1 MNRSADVQE
10 GVEVARWP
18 AIRPGIFENLPQDS
32 VSEVERA
39 GRPLAACLVPVR
51 DGERDLPGWLTS
63 VRRFADVVVALDDGS
78 TDRTA
83 ELLEADPL
91 VKVVLRNSRRGSY
104 AGWDDGENR
113 RRLLEAAADL
123 EPEWVVFLDVD
134 ERLDAGDAWALRGF
148 LETDA
153 IPGCAYGFQHFRM
166 WGRSQCD
173 PEPTYVWRAFAW
185 SPGLEL
191 PKERLHFDPVPV
203 SIPREAW
210 VPTTIRVRHLAAAD
224 DARRLARLRKY
235 AEADPERRYRTN
247 FGGLDEVP
255 ATTVPWRRRPA
266 KLPALVPTAELARL
280 RDLFA
285 SEGTTVA
292 GSAEADRPLLAC
304 LLPVRDGA
312 RDLPGW
318 FESVRRFADAVV
330 ALDDGSVDGTA
341 ELLEAEPLVQV
352 LLRQPR
358 REGHAGWDDGT
369 NRRALLEAAG
379 KLRPRWVVFLDADER
394 IDSGDAAA
402 LREFLESG
410 TAADDRA
417 YGFLVHRVTED
428 LASWDRAGL
437 WAYRLFAWRPGLELP
452 EGRLHAVP
460 VPASI
465 APERYTRTTVRIQH
479 LGGATEE
486 RRRDRYRKY
495 READPGGDWQSD
507 YAPLLEPPTRLHPW
521 TRRPADLPVVADF
534 VAAKASPF
542 EVLGLPGPQAA
553 LDTSDLDDLE
563 APALSAVIIARD
575 DEHRIERVVRSV
587 VTQEVPEPFEVIV
600 VVSGADRTAEIVL
613 ERFPEVAVVEL
624 DRPALPGQARNAG
637 LAVAR
642 GDYVSFPGSH
652 VELPPGSLAARLK
665 AHRAGHPMVTGTTL
679 NGTDTPAGWA
689 SYFLDH
695 SSVLPGRPSEPLAV
709 PPAHCSYER
718 ELLLAV
724 GGFPGH
730 LRAGEDTVVNHLL
743 YAMGARAWRAAEVE
757 FVHASLCR
765 TPARLLRHHFTR
777 GRAHGR
783 ILLEHTPPGG
793 RVLNRE
799 ELGRIGLAY
808 LPTRLGLTERNVR
821 RWGGADLE
829 ERYRRVRP
837 LVVAGAAAAWT
848 GLWFE
853 LLRPVPG
860 KLRALLGARRSTGLE
875 PATVRARARPRPTR
889 R

>member
-1 MNRSADVQE
+1 LSQ
-10 GVEVARWP
+10 VAFID
-18 AIRPGIFENLPQDS
+18 A
-32 VSEVERA
+32 ERL
-39 GRPLAACLVPVR
+39 GRPLVACLLPVR
-51 DGERDLPGWLTS
+51 DGEGDLPGWLAS

-78 TDRTA
+78 GDRTA
-83 ELLEADPL
+83 EVVQADPL
-91 VKVVLRNSRRGSY
+91 VKVLLRNPKRAGY
-104 AGWDDGENR
+104 AGWEDGANR
-113 RRLLEAAADL
+113 RRLLGAAGSL
-123 EPEWVVFLDVD
+123 EPEWIVFLDVD
-134 ERLDAGDAWALRGF
+134 ERLDAADARALRRF
-148 LETDA
+148 LETYA

-166 WGRSQCD
+166 WGRGRCD

-191 PKERLHFDPVPV
+191 PRERLHFDPVPTT
-203 SIPREAW
+203 IPRKAW

-224 DARRLARLRKY
+224 DDRRLARLRKY

-247 FGGLDEVP
+247 FGGLDDVP
-255 ATTVPWRRRPA
+255 AETVPWPKRKA
-266 KLPALVPTAELARL
+266 DLPALVPSAELART
-280 RDLFA
+280 RDLFVTATATA
-285 SEGTTVA
+285 SASDTATDRDSDLVLKEY
-292 GSAEADRPLLAC
+292 RPLLAC
-304 LLPVRDGA
+304 LLPVRDGR

-330 ALDDGSVDGTA
+330 ALDDGSADGTA
-341 ELLEAEPLVQV
+341 QLLEQELLVKV
-352 LLRQPR
+352 LLRQPT
-358 REGHAGWDDGT
+358 REGHAGWDDGA
-369 NRRALLEAAG
+369 NRRLLLEAAG
-379 KLRPRWVVFLDADER
+379 RLRPRWVMFLDADER
-394 IDSGDAAA
+394 IDPGDAAA

-437 WAYRLFAWRPGLELP
+437 WGYRLFAWRPGLALP

-465 APERYTRTTVRIQH
+465 PHERYTRTTVRIQH

-507 YAPLLEPPTRLHPW
+507 YAALLEPPRALRPW
-521 TRRPADLPVVADF
+521 EPRPPGLPVVVDG
-534 VAAKASPF
+534 VSQGSPL
-542 EVLGLPGPQAA
+542 EVLGLPDPNADAEDGI
-553 LDTSDLDDLE
+553 DLD
-563 APALSAVIIARD
+563 APALSAVVIARD
-575 DEHRIERVVRSV
+575 DEDRIERVVRSV
-587 VTQEVPEPFEVIV
+587 ATQEMPEPFEVIV
-600 VVSGADRTAEIVL
+600 VVSGTDRTAEIVL
-613 ERFPEVAVVEL
+613 ERFPEVAMVQL

-652 VELPPGSLAARLK
+652 VELPPGSLAARLR
-665 AHRAGHPMVTGTTL
+665 AHRLGHPMVTGTTL
-679 NGTDTPAGWA
+679 NGNETPAGWA

-695 SSVLPGRPSEPLAV
+695 SAVLPGRPSEPLAV

-743 YAMGARAWRAAEVE
+743 YAMGARAWRAADVPL
-757 FVHASLCR
+757 VHASPCR

-783 ILLEHTPPGG
+783 ILLEHVPAGG

-799 ELGRIGLAY
+799 ELGRIGLGY
-808 LPTRLGLTERNVR
+808 LPTRLGLTARNVR
-821 RWGGADLE
+821 RWGGPELE
-829 ERYRRVRP
+829 ERFRQVRP
-837 LVVAGAAAAWT
+837 LIAAGAAAAWT

-853 LLRPVPG
+853 LLRPGRG
-860 KLRALLGARRSTGLE
+860 KLRALIGAPPGRPHGVPRGSIMSGGT
-875 PATVRARARPRPTR
+875 RRPRGPVPR
-889 R
+889 GRGAGRP

>member
-1 MNRSADVQE
+1 V
-10 GVEVARWP
+10 
-18 AIRPGIFENLPQDS
+18 
-32 VSEVERA
+32 
-39 GRPLAACLVPVR
+39 ACLVPVR
-51 DGERDLPGWLTS
+51 DGEGDLPGWLAS
-63 VRRFADVVVALDDGS
+63 VHRFADVVVALDDGS
-78 TDRTA
+78 GDRTA
-83 ELLEADPL
+83 EILGAEPL
-91 VKVVLRNSRRGSY
+91 VKVLLRNPPRAGY
-104 AGWDDGENR
+104 AGWDDGANR
-113 RRLLEAAADL
+113 ARLLEAAGEL
-123 EPEWVVFLDVD
+123 EPEWIVFLDAD
-134 ERLDAGDAWALRGF
+134 ERIDAADARALRRF

-166 WGRSQCD
+166 WGRGRCD
-173 PEPTYVWRAFAW
+173 PEPMYVWRAFAW

-191 PKERLHFDPVPV
+191 PREQLHFDPVPT

-224 DARRLARLRKY
+224 DGHRVARLRKY
-235 AEADPERRYRTN
+235 AEADPERRYPTN
-247 FGGLDEVP
+247 FGGLDDTP
-255 ATTVPWRRRPA
+255 AETLPWPRRSA
-266 KLPALVPTAELARL
+266 ALPALVTSAVLART

-285 SEGTTVA
+285 TAKGPGTESGSEG
-292 GSAEADRPLLAC
+292 DRPLLAC
-304 LLPVRDGA
+304 LLPVRDGR

-330 ALDDGSVDGTA
+330 ALDDGSTDGTA
-341 ELLEAEPLVQV
+341 ELLGTEPLVKV
-352 LLRQPR
+352 LLRRPA
-358 REGHAGWDDGT
+358 REGHATWDDGA
-369 NRRALLEAAG
+369 NRRLLVEEAG
-379 KLRPRWVVFLDADER
+379 RLRPRWVMFLDADER
-394 IDSGDAAA
+394 IDPGDAAA

-428 LASWDRAGL
+428 LAAWDRAGL
-437 WAYRLFAWRPGLELP
+437 WAYRLFAWRPGLALP
-452 EGRLHAVP
+452 DGRLHAVP

-465 APERYTRTTVRIQH
+465 PPERYTRTTVRIQH

-507 YAPLLEPPTRLHPW
+507 YAALLEPPRALRPWAPRLS
-521 TRRPADLPVVADF
+521 DLPVVTDQGRRG
-534 VAAKASPF
+534 SPLA
-542 EVLGLPGPQAA
+542 VLGLPDPDADA
-553 LDTSDLDDLE
+553 SDLDDLD
-563 APALSAVIIARD
+563 APALSAVVIARD
-575 DEHRIERVVRSV
+575 DEDRIERVVRSV
-587 VTQEVPEPFEVIV
+587 ATQKMPEPFEVIV
-600 VVSGADRTAEIVL
+600 VVSGTDRTAEIVL
-613 ERFPEVAVVEL
+613 ERFPEVALVEL

-652 VELPPGSLAARLK
+652 VELPPGSLAARLR
-665 AHRAGHPMVTGTTL
+665 AHRLGHPMVTGTTL
-679 NGTDTPAGWA
+679 NGTGTAAGWA

-695 SSVLPGRPSEPLAV
+695 SAVLPGRPSEPLGV

-743 YAMGARAWRAAEVE
+743 YAMGARAWRAADVPL
-757 FVHASLCR
+757 VHASPCR
-765 TPARLLRHHFTR
+765 TPARLVRHHFTR

-783 ILLEHTPPGG
+783 ILLEHVPSGG

-799 ELGRIGLAY
+799 ELGRIGLGY

-821 RWGGADLE
+821 RWGGPELAE
-829 ERYRRVRP
+829 GYRRVRP
-837 LVVAGAAAAWT
+837 LVAAGAAAAWT

-853 LLRPVPG
+853 LLRPAPG
-860 KLRALLGARRSTGLE
+860 KLRALLGARRPTGLHST
-875 PATVRARARPRPTR
+875 PFRVRPRPR
-889 R
+889 RAQQ